1 MSRRAVAGH
10 IVICAESAIKSPCKY
25 FAGAFYCSFIF
36 FRMAWT
42 LPPKARKWQSVCAA
56 NSAACCIHDAV
67 RFFEALNGGALR
79 PDCDLALKPVS
90 GYAARVFGAR
100 DEENPPPAKRR
111 PFTRL
116 FRSSPT
122 AEYSFRRHTGAQYN
136 DILRGTVIAPAQCEA
151 KAAAGD
157 RFICAE
163 PKVSCGAGCGIC
175 ELRIKK
181 TRRKQP
187 AVRRPCR
194 GQRLATS
201 PNAPCSPLPKSAK
214 TGYSQNLTSFPPIKF
229 HDTLP
234 RALFIDNAFGE
245 PKNSRMK
252 FEKIDP
258 KSVAENSAKLIGSDW
273 MLVCAGDRGGFNM
286 MTASWGAFGFM
297 WNMPAFFVF
306 VRPSRHTYGFMES
319 RDSFTVNI
327 LPESRRDVLKICG
340 SRSGRDCDKAAAAGL
355 TPEFTERGGVYF
367 AEARLV
373 FECRKAY
380 SQMMEA
386 GSFADKS
393 LVEKWYAASDF
404 HKMYVGVV
412 EGAFAAK

>member
-136 DILRGTVIAPAQCEA
+136 DILRETAIASAQCEA

-175 ELRIKK
+175 GLRIKK

-194 GQRLATS
+194 GQRLATY
-201 PNAPCSPLPKSAK
+201 PNAPCAPLPKSAK
-214 TGYSQNLTSFPPIKF
+214 TGYSQNLTSFSQNQISRYIAARAF
-229 HDTLP
+229 H
-234 RALFIDNAFGE
+234 
-245 PKNSRMK
+245 
-252 FEKIDP
+252 
-258 KSVAENSAKLIGSDW
+258 
-273 MLVCAGDRGGFNM
+273 
-286 MTASWGAFGFM
+286 
-297 WNMPAFFVF
+297 
-306 VRPSRHTYGFMES
+306 
-319 RDSFTVNI
+319 
-327 LPESRRDVLKICG
+327 
-340 SRSGRDCDKAAAAGL
+340 
-355 TPEFTERGGVYF
+355 
-367 AEARLV
+367 
-373 FECRKAY
+373 
-380 SQMMEA
+380 
-386 GSFADKS
+386 
-393 LVEKWYAASDF
+393 
-404 HKMYVGVV
+404 
-412 EGAFAAK
+412 

>member
-1 MSRRAVAGH
+1 M
-10 IVICAESAIKSPCKY
+10 
-25 FAGAFYCSFIF
+25 
-36 FRMAWT
+36 
-42 LPPKARKWQSVCAA
+42 
-56 NSAACCIHDAV
+56 
-67 RFFEALNGGALR
+67 
-79 PDCDLALKPVS
+79 
-90 GYAARVFGAR
+90 
-100 DEENPPPAKRR
+100 
-111 PFTRL
+111 
-116 FRSSPT
+116 
-122 AEYSFRRHTGAQYN
+122 
-136 DILRGTVIAPAQCEA
+136 
-151 KAAAGD
+151 
-157 RFICAE
+157 
-163 PKVSCGAGCGIC
+163 
-175 ELRIKK
+175 
-181 TRRKQP
+181 
-187 AVRRPCR
+187 
-194 GQRLATS
+194 
-201 PNAPCSPLPKSAK
+201 
-214 TGYSQNLTSFPPIKF
+214 
-229 HDTLP
+229 P

-258 KSVAENSAKLIGSDW
+258 KSVSENSAKLIGSDW
-273 MLVCAGDRGGFNM
+273 MLLCAGDRGGFNM

-327 LPESRRDVLKICG
+327 LPESRRDALKICG

-380 SQMMEA
+380 SQMMDA

-412 EGAFAAK
+412 EGAFAAQ

>member
-1 MSRRAVAGH
+1 MPRRAVAGH

-163 PKVSCGAGCGIC
+163 PKVS
-175 ELRIKK
+175 
-181 TRRKQP
+181 
-187 AVRRPCR
+187 
-194 GQRLATS
+194 
-201 PNAPCSPLPKSAK
+201 
-214 TGYSQNLTSFPPIKF
+214 
-229 HDTLP
+229 
-234 RALFIDNAFGE
+234 
-245 PKNSRMK
+245 
-252 FEKIDP
+252 
-258 KSVAENSAKLIGSDW
+258 
-273 MLVCAGDRGGFNM
+273 
-286 MTASWGAFGFM
+286 
-297 WNMPAFFVF
+297 
-306 VRPSRHTYGFMES
+306 
-319 RDSFTVNI
+319 
-327 LPESRRDVLKICG
+327 
-340 SRSGRDCDKAAAAGL
+340 
-355 TPEFTERGGVYF
+355 
-367 AEARLV
+367 
-373 FECRKAY
+373 
-380 SQMMEA
+380 
-386 GSFADKS
+386 
-393 LVEKWYAASDF
+393 
-404 HKMYVGVV
+404 
-412 EGAFAAK
+412 